1 MSLRRRLQ
9 LVFLAYLA
17 IIVAGVALVV
27 WTSVERDQ
35 ETDTQTMLVETSSLS
50 ARDRAALVASQDRID
65 DIRTRFRIG
74 ITVVLGAALTTT
86 VAAAVLVR
94 RWVVQP
100 IDRVTEAVRGAREG
114 ELGVIPPA
122 GPPEIAELARG
133 VDAMRLSRNRALFDA
148 LRARE
153 TIEQSAPIV
162 MGLRS
167 ALAAE
172 DADLPGEWTVAGELQ
187 PAEGVIAGDCYDLIE
202 LGPAD
207 LGFILVDISGH
218 GAVSGLL
225 ALRCRELLRAGL
237 RSGFDPG
244 DAVRWSAAQLDD
256 LGDESF
262 LSAFVGVVDLNSG
275 KCTYASAG
283 HPPALLCNA
292 GGVATELGPTGP
304 IVGPFDGPWTSSTFT
319 VDPGDT
325 LAIYTDGVI
334 EVRNAEKEEFGV
346 DRLRELVCAATC
358 DEAAAISKRII
369 EDVTLFAPGRV
380 HDDATIVLLCRGPRG

>member
-1 MSLRRRLQ
+1 MSLRRRL
-9 LVFLAYLA
+9 LIVFLTYLA
-17 IIVAGVALVV
+17 LIAVGGALVV
-27 WTSVERDQ
+27 WFTGERDA
-35 ETDTQTMLVETSSLS
+35 EIDEQTKLIETSSLS
-50 ARDRAALVASQDRID
+50 ARDRAALIQSQERLD
-65 DIRTRFRIG
+65 DLRNQLTIAILAT
-74 ITVVLGAALTTT
+74 LGAALATT
-86 VAAAVLVR
+86 VVAGFLVR

-114 ELGVIPPA
+114 ELGVIPPS

-133 VDAMRLSRNRALFDA
+133 VDAMRLSRNRALFDV

-162 MGLRS
+162 LGLRS

-202 LGPAD
+202 LGPTT
-207 LGFILVDISGH
+207 LGVVVVDISGH

-244 DAVRWSAAQLDD
+244 DALRWSAAQLDD

-262 LSAFVGVVDLNSG
+262 LSAFVGVVDLDTG
-275 KCTYASAG
+275 QCTYASAG
-283 HPPALLCNA
+283 HPPALLCSGDDTA
-292 GGVATELGPTGP
+292 DLGPTGP
-304 IVGPFDGPWTSSTFT
+304 IVGPFDGPWTSARFT
-319 VDPGDT
+319 VDAGDT

-334 EVRNAEKEEFGV
+334 EARNAAKEEYGA
-346 DRLRELVCAATC
+346 DRLRELVCASSC
-358 DEAAAISKRII
+358 DESAAIAKRII
-369 EDVTLFAPGRV
+369 DDVTSFAPDRV
-380 HDDATIVLLCRGPRG
+380 HDDATIVVLCRGPRR

>member
-1 MSLRRRLQ
+1 MSLRRRLL
-9 LVFLAYLA
+9 LVFVTYLV
-17 IIVAGVALVV
+17 IIVAGVGVVV
-27 WTSVERDQ
+27 WTSRQRDDV
-35 ETDTQTMLVETSSLS
+35 TDTQTMLIETSSLS
-50 ARDRAALVASQDRID
+50 AVDRAALVASQERLD
-65 DIRTRFRIG
+65 DIRLRFRIG
-74 ITVVLGAALTTT
+74 IGVILGAALVTT
-86 VAAAVLVR
+86 VAAAFLVR

-100 IDRVTEAVRGAREG
+100 IDQVTKAVHGAREG
-114 ELGVIPPA
+114 ELGVIPPT

-133 VDAMRLSRNRALFDA
+133 VDAMRLSRNRAMFDA

-172 DADLPGEWTVAGELQ
+172 EADLPGEWTVAGELQ
-187 PAEGVIAGDCYDLIE
+187 AAEGVIAGDCYDLIP
-202 LGPAD
+202 LGPTD
-207 LGFILVDISGH
+207 LGLVLVDISGH

-256 LGDESF
+256 LGDEAF

-283 HPPALLCNA
+283 HPPALHCAA
-292 GGVATELGPTGP
+292 GRASELGPTGP
-304 IVGPFDGPWTSSTFT
+304 IVGPFDGPWTSATF
-319 VDPGDT
+319 VVEPGDT
-325 LAIYTDGVI
+325 IAIFTDGVI
-334 EVRNAEKEEFGV
+334 EVRNAEKEEFGA
-346 DRLRELVCAATC
+346 DRLREIVCAASC
-358 DEAAAISKRII
+358 DEASAIAKRVI

-380 HDDATIVLLCRGPRG
+380 HDDATIVLLCRGPRR